1 MDEKVWI
8 KTAKVNEDVKHQK
21 AQAELQGDINGY
33 FGERDKTNRG
43 LDTKISDA
51 TETSKA
57 EAEVKELLY
66 EDSIKDFP
74 IQDTTRPMF
83 NQVFISARRN
93 KTKTDSGLW
102 LPQASFGTEK
112 ETDASIDYQS
122 VQKVMA
128 IGRQVQEVAVG
139 MEVKINYEIF
149 KRKVEGNLSS
159 VVRKEFEYVVPI
171 VEIDGHEYIKISERE
186 IEYITDTKG
195 LKNTNFEKIVL

>member
-1 MDEKVWI
+1 MEEEKVWI
-8 KTAKVNEDVKHQK
+8 KTAKVNDDVKHQK
-21 AQAELQGDINGY
+21 AEDELQRDIKGY

-74 IQDTTRPMF
+74 IPETTRPMF

-112 ETDASIDYQS
+112 ETDSSIDYQS

-128 IGRQVQEVAVG
+128 IGRQVQEIAVG

-159 VVRKEFEYVVPI
+159 VVRKEFEYLVPI
-171 VEIDGHEYIKISERE
+171 VEINGHEYIKISERE

-195 LKNTNFEKIVL
+195 LKNTNFEK

>member
-1 MDEKVWI
+1 MDKKVWI

-21 AQAELQGDINGY
+21 AEKALEGDIKGY

-43 LDTKISDA
+43 LETKISDA

-57 EAEVKELLY
+57 EAEIKELLY

-74 IQDTTRPMF
+74 IPEGTRPMF

-139 MEVKINYEIF
+139 MEVKINYEMF

-171 VEIDGHEYIKISERE
+171 VEIEGHEYIKISERE
-186 IEYITDTKG
+186 IEYITDTKR
-195 LKNTNFEKIVL
+195 LKNTNFEK

>member
-21 AQAELQGDINGY
+21 AEKALEGDIKGY

-43 LDTKISDA
+43 LETKISDA

-57 EAEVKELLY
+57 EAEIKELLY

-74 IQDTTRPMF
+74 IPEGTRPMF

-102 LPQASFGTEK
+102 LPQASFGTDK

-139 MEVKINYEIF
+139 MEVKINYEMF

-195 LKNTNFEKIVL
+195 LKNTNFEK

>member
-21 AQAELQGDINGY
+21 AQAELQGDIKGY

-139 MEVKINYEIF
+139 MEVKINYENF

-195 LKNTNFEKIVL
+195 LKNTNFEK

>member
-21 AQAELQGDINGY
+21 AQAELQGDIKGY
-33 FGERDKTNRG
+33 FGERDKTNIG

-195 LKNTNFEKIVL
+195 LKNTNFEK

>member
-21 AQAELQGDINGY
+21 AQAELQGDIKEY

-139 MEVKINYEIF
+139 MEVKINYEMF

-195 LKNTNFEKIVL
+195 LKNTNFEK

>member
-21 AQAELQGDINGY
+21 AQAELQGDIKGY

-43 LDTKISDA
+43 LNTKISDA

-139 MEVKINYEIF
+139 MEVKLNYEIF

-186 IEYITDTKG
+186 IEYIT
-195 LKNTNFEKIVL
+195 NTNGLVNPNYTK

>member
-1 MDEKVWI
+1 MEEKVWI

-21 AQAELQGDINGY
+21 AAAELEKDIKGY

-43 LDTKISDA
+43 LETKISDA

-57 EAEVKELLY
+57 EAEIKELLY

-74 IQDTTRPMF
+74 IPETTRPMF

-112 ETDASIDYQS
+112 ETDASIDYQAI
-122 VQKVMA
+122 QKVMA
-128 IGRQVQEVAVG
+128 IGSQVQELAVG
-139 MEVKINYEIF
+139 MEVKINYEMF

-159 VVRKEFEYVVPI
+159 VVRKEFEYIVPV
-171 VEIDGHEYIKISERE
+171 VEINGHEYIKISERE
-186 IEYITDTKG
+186 VEYITNTKG
-195 LKNTNFEKIVL
+195 LTNPNYKK

>member
-1 MDEKVWI
+1 MEEKVWI

-21 AQAELQGDINGY
+21 AEVALQKDIEGY

-43 LDTKISDA
+43 LGTKIEDA
-51 TETSKA
+51 TEISKA

-74 IQDTTRPMF
+74 IPEGTRPMF
-83 NQVFISARRN
+83 NHVFLSARRN
-93 KTKTDSGLW
+93 KTKTESGLW
-102 LPQASFGTEK
+102 MPQALFGTEK

-128 IGRQVQEVAVG
+128 IGSQVQELAVG
-139 MEVKINYEIF
+139 MEVKINYEMF

-159 VVRKEFEYVVPI
+159 VVRKEFEYLIPVI
-171 VEIDGHEYIKISERE
+171 EINGHEYIKLSERE
-186 IEYITDTKG
+186 IEYISDTKG
-195 LKNTNFEKIVL
+195 LKNTNFEK

>member
-1 MDEKVWI
+1 MEEKVWI
-8 KTAKVNEDVKHQK
+8 KTAKVNEDIKHQK
-21 AQAELQGDINGY
+21 AEAALKEDIKGY

-43 LDTKISDA
+43 LETKISDA

-66 EDSIKDFP
+66 QDSIKDFP
-74 IQDTTRPMF
+74 IANTIKPMF
-83 NQVFISARRN
+83 NHLFLSARRN

-112 ETDASIDYQS
+112 ETDSSIDYQA

-128 IGRQVQEVAVG
+128 IGSQVQELAVG
-139 MEVKINYEIF
+139 MEVKLNFEIF

-159 VVRKEFEYVVPI
+159 VVRKEFEYMVPI
-171 VEIDGHEYIKISERE
+171 IEIDGHEYIKISERE
-186 IEYITDTKG
+186 IEYIT
-195 LKNTNFEKIVL
+195 NTNGLVNPNYKK

>member
-21 AQAELQGDINGY
+21 AEKALEGDIKGY

-43 LDTKISDA
+43 LETKISDA

-57 EAEVKELLY
+57 EAEIKELLY

-74 IQDTTRPMF
+74 IPEGTRPMF

-139 MEVKINYEIF
+139 MEVKINYEMF

-171 VEIDGHEYIKISERE
+171 VEIEGHEYIKISERE
-186 IEYITDTKG
+186 IEYITDTKR
-195 LKNTNFEKIVL
+195 LKNTNFEK

>member
-8 KTAKVNEDVKHQK
+8 KTAKVNDDVKHQK
-21 AQAELQGDINGY
+21 AEVELKNDIKGY

-43 LDTKISDA
+43 LETKISDA

-57 EAEVKELLY
+57 EAEVKEILY
-66 EDSIKDFP
+66 EESIKDFP
-74 IQDTTRPMF
+74 IKDTTKPMF

-112 ETDASIDYQS
+112 ETDSSIDYQS
-122 VQKVMA
+122 IQKVMA
-128 IGRQVQEVAVG
+128 IGRQVQEIAVG
-139 MEVKINYEIF
+139 MEVKINFEIF
-149 KRKVEGNLSS
+149 KRKVEGNLSQ

-186 IEYITDTKG
+186 VEYITDTKG
-195 LKNTNFEKIVL
+195 LKNNNFNK

>member
-21 AQAELQGDINGY
+21 AEKALEGDIKGY

-43 LDTKISDA
+43 LETKISDA

-57 EAEVKELLY
+57 EAEIKELLY

-74 IQDTTRPMF
+74 IPEGTRPIF

-139 MEVKINYEIF
+139 MEVKINYEMF

-186 IEYITDTKG
+186 IEYITDTKR
-195 LKNTNFEKIVL
+195 LKNTNFEK

>member
-8 KTAKVNEDVKHQK
+8 KTAKVNEDVKRQK
-21 AQAELQGDINGY
+21 AQAELQGDIKGY

-195 LKNTNFEKIVL
+195 LKNTNFEK

>member
-21 AQAELQGDINGY
+21 AQAELQGDIKEY
-33 FGERDKTNRG
+33 FRERDKTNRG

-139 MEVKINYEIF
+139 MEVKINYEMF

-195 LKNTNFEKIVL
+195 LKNTNFEK

>member
-1 MDEKVWI
+1 MEEKTWI

-21 AQAELQGDINGY
+21 AQEELGNDIKGY

-43 LDTKISDA
+43 LETKISDA

-74 IQDTTRPMF
+74 ISENTRPMF
-83 NQVFISARRN
+83 NYVFISARRN

-139 MEVKINYEIF
+139 MEVKINYEMF

-159 VVRKEFEYVVPI
+159 VIRKEFEYVVPI
-171 VEIDGHEYIKISERE
+171 VEIEGHEYIKISERE
-186 IEYITDTKG
+186 IEYIVDTKK
-195 LKNTNFEKIVL
+195 LENKNY